1 MAESVVLVGAGGL
14 GRETL
19 EAARAC
25 DEGRRWDVV
34 GFVDDDPDVAATVA
48 GVPVLGPT
56 TTLGELEAKVLLC
69 VAHPHRPAGRRAL
82 ATRLT
87 LPASRHA
94 VLVHPDATLGS
105 TVHVGAGSVV
115 LAGTI
120 ATADVEI
127 GEHVIVM
134 PGCVFTHDDRIG
146 AFATFGAGVRLAGG
160 VTVGET
166 AYVGSGALVREGVT
180 IGAGAVVG
188 MGAVV
193 LHDIP
198 AGEVWV
204 GSPARRLRSVDGAG
218 GDTA

>member
-1 MAESVVLVGAGGL
+1 LAQSVVLVGAGGL
-14 GRETL
+14 GREAL

-25 DEGRRWDVV
+25 DGGRRWDVV
-34 GFVDDDPDVAATVA
+34 GFVDDDPGVAPTVA
-48 GVPVLGPT
+48 GVAVLGPT
-56 TTLGELEAKVLLC
+56 TMLDGLDAQVLLC
-69 VAHPHRPAGRRAL
+69 VAHPHRPSGRQAL
-82 ATRLT
+82 AARLA
-87 LPASRHA
+87 LPASRSA
-94 VLVHPDATLGS
+94 VLVHPGAVLAS
-105 TVHVGAGSVV
+105 TAHVGAGTVV

-146 AFATFGAGVRLAGG
+146 AFCTFGAGVRLAGG

-180 IGAGAVVG
+180 IGAGAVIG

-193 LHDIP
+193 LHDVP
-198 AGEVWV
+198 AGEVWA
-204 GSPARRLRSVDGAG
+204 GNPARRIRSLDGAR

>member
-14 GRETL
+14 GREAL

-25 DEGRRWDVV
+25 DDGRRWDVV
-34 GFVDDDPDVAATVA
+34 GFVDDDPGVATSVA

-56 TTLGELEAKVLLC
+56 ATLDQLDAKALLC

-82 ATRLT
+82 ATRLA
-87 LPASRHA
+87 LPASRYA
-94 VLVHPDATLGS
+94 VLVHPAAALAS
-105 TVHVGAGSVV
+105 TTHVGAGSVV

-134 PGCVFTHDDRIG
+134 PACVFTHDDRIG

-166 AYVGSGALVREGVT
+166 AYVGSGAIVREGVT
-180 IGAGAVVG
+180 IGAGAVIG

-193 LHDIP
+193 LGDVP
-198 AGEVWV
+198 AGEVWA
-204 GSPARRLRSVDGAG
+204 GNPARRIRSVDGAR